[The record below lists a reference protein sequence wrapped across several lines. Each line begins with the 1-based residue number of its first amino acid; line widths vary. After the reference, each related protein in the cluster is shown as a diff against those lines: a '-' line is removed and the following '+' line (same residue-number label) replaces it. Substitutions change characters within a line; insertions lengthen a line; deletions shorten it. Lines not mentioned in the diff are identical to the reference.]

1 MIAALLLASLLS
13 RQCVEIDDD
22 RVHARH
28 LRERVPEFQQLPAD
42 AVFGLAPRPGVR
54 RLLPAYE
61 LSAFARKNLISLTDA
76 REFCMIRTSMVLTAE
91 RMQQLLAASFQA
103 FAASEGP
110 VTVELIDFM
119 KTAVPTGTVEFLKG
133 GISRSDLQG
142 TRLWRGSIV
151 SPGGS
156 RYPIW
161 VRVRLQQDYKI
172 VVAQGTI
179 APGSSISETQVAV
192 ETRRMPYQESAAFFA
207 DQALV
212 AGRTAI
218 RQIQDGQAVL
228 RKDIVAAREIQA
240 GDTVAVTAFAGAAHL
255 TLEAKAET
263 AGLRGG
269 SILLKNPLSGKKFR
283 ATVIGPGHAS
293 VQGLVHAN

>member
-1 MIAALLLASLLS
+1 MESPLTVAATQSPASVPARPPDPCLLVLFGATGDLAHRKIAPALFALHRGGELPSPFGVLATSTSVKDAPTYRADL
-13 RQCVEIDDD
+13 RQ
-22 RVHARH
+22 
-28 LRERVPEFQQLPAD
+28 
-42 AVFGLAPRPGVR
+42 
-54 RLLPAYE
+54 
-61 LSAFARKNLISLTDA
+61 S
-76 REFCMIRTSMVLTAE
+76 
-91 RMQQLLAASFQA
+91 LAASFQA

-151 SPGGS
+151 SPSGN

-161 VRVRLQQDYKI
+161 VRVRLQQNYKI
-172 VVAQGTI
+172 VVAQETI
-179 APGSSISETQVAV
+179 GPGSSISEAQVAV
-192 ETRRMPYQESAAFFA
+192 ETRRLPYQESAAFFA
-207 DQALV
+207 DPALV

-218 RQIQDGQAVL
+218 RQIQDGQTVL

-240 GDTVAVTAFAGAAHL
+240 GDTVAVTAVAGAAHL

-283 ATVIGPGHAS
+283 ATVTGPGHAS